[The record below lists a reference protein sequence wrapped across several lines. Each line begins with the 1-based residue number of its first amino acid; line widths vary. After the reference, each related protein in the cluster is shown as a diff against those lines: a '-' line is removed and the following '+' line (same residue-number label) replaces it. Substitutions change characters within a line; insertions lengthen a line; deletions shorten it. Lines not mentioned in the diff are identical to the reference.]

1 MRTAIRYVNFQE
13 GLRKAYENLKVKDN
27 DTLYFVMDSPDSKTG
42 TLYLGDKLIDG
53 GLTHDTIINN
63 INLVPEEEKGLKVPS
78 ISLLEQ
84 YAQIDEVKK
93 IIEIEVENQITTG
106 GTGKLDGGNLDMPLG
121 GDN

>member
-13 GLRKAYENLKVKDN
+13 GLREAYENLKVKDK
-27 DTLYFVMDSPDSKTG
+27 DTLYFVMDSVDSKTG
-42 TLYLGDKLIDG
+42 TLYLGNKLIDG

-63 INLVPEEEKGLKVPS
+63 IELVPEEDKNIVVPS
-78 ISLLEQ
+78 IKLLEQ
-84 YAQIDEVKK
+84 YAQINEVKK

-106 GTGKLDGGNLDMPLG
+106 GTGRIDGGNLDGPLG

>member
-1 MRTAIRYVNFQE
+1 MRTAIRYVDFQQGSRE
-13 GLRKAYENLKVKDN
+13 AYENLKIKDR

-63 INLVPEEEKGLKVPS
+63 IDLVPEEDKSSKVPS
-78 ISLLEQ
+78 ITLLEQ

-93 IIEIEVENQITTG
+93 IIEIEVQNQITTG
-106 GTGKLDGGNLDMPLG
+106 GTGSIDGGDL
-121 GDN
+121 

>member
-13 GLRKAYENLKVKDN
+13 GLREAYENLKVKDR

-63 INLVPEEEKGLKVPS
+63 IELVPEEEKSLKVPS
-78 ISLLEQ
+78 IGLLEQ

-93 IIEIEVENQITTG
+93 IIEIEVQNQITTG
-106 GTGKLDGGNLDMPLG
+106 GTGNING
-121 GDN
+121 GDL

>member
-13 GLRKAYENLKVKDN
+13 GLREAYENLKVKDR

-63 INLVPEEEKGLKVPS
+63 IELVPDDEKSLKVPS

-84 YAQIDEVKK
+84 YAKINEVKK

-106 GTGKLDGGNLDMPLG
+106 GTGKLDGGNLDEPLG

>member
-13 GLRKAYENLKVKDN
+13 GLREAYENLKVKDK

-53 GLTHDTIINN
+53 GLTHDTIVNN
-63 INLVPEEEKGLKVPS
+63 IELMPDEEKEVKVPS

-106 GTGKLDGGNLDMPLG
+106 GTGKLDGGNLDELLG

>member
-13 GLRKAYENLKVKDN
+13 GLREAYENLKVKDR

-63 INLVPEEEKGLKVPS
+63 IELVPDDEKNSKVPS
-78 ISLLEQ
+78 IGLLEQ
-84 YAQIDEVKK
+84 YAKIDEVKK
-93 IIEIEVENQITTG
+93 IIEIEVGNQIITG
-106 GTGKLDGGNLDMPLG
+106 GTGKLDGGNLDVPLG

>member
-13 GLRKAYENLKVKDN
+13 GLREAYENLKIKDR

-53 GLTHDTIINN
+53 GLTHNTIVNN
-63 INLVPEEEKGLKVPS
+63 IIGIPEEEKSSLVPS
-78 ISLLEQ
+78 VTLLEQ

-93 IIEIEVENQITTG
+93 IIEIEVQNQITTG
-106 GTGKLDGGNLDMPLG
+106 GTGKLDGGNLDGPLG

>member
-13 GLRKAYENLKVKDN
+13 GLREAYENLKVKDR

-53 GLTHDTIINN
+53 GLTHDTIVNN
-63 INLVPEEEKGLKVPS
+63 IDLMPEEEKDVKVPS

-93 IIEIEVENQITTG
+93 IIEIEVQNQIITG
-106 GTGKLDGGNLDMPLG
+106 GTGNLDGGDL
-121 GDN
+121 